1 MKKNSLIYVACHR
14 GFIGSAIVR
23 KLKEKGYKKF
33 LLKTDLDLTN
43 QAAVEKFFKNSKP
56 EYVFLPSIKEG
67 GILANTVYPADFIYQ
82 NIMAQ
87 SNVINSAY
95 KYGIKKLLFLGSAC
109 SYPKFCPQPIKEKY
123 LLTGSIESTNEPYA
137 IAKISGIKMCQS
149 YNKQYK
155 TNFISAI
162 PTNTYGPYDNFRKE
176 GHVIAG
182 LIKKFYQA
190 KIENGTVKIWGTGKP
205 KREFFYI
212 DDVADACIFLMNK
225 YNKNEIINIA
235 GGKEVSIMQLVNLL
249 KNITGFKGK
258 IIYDTKKPDGIPR
271 RVLNSVKISKLGWQS
286 KIDLKSGLELTYKWY
301 QRNIFIKPN
310 NNKL

>member
-1 MKKNSLIYVACHR
+1 MEKNSLIYVACHR

-33 LLKTDLDLTN
+33 LLKADLDLTN
-43 QAAVEKFFKNSKP
+43 QTAVEKFFKNSKP
-56 EYVFLPSIKEG
+56 EYVFLPSVKEG

-155 TNFISAI
+155 TNFISTI
-162 PTNTYGPYDNFRKE
+162 PTNTYGPYDNFGKE

-182 LIKKFYQA
+182 LIKKFHQA
-190 KIENGTVKIWGTGKP
+190 KMKNGVVKIWGTGKP
-205 KREFFYI
+205 KRGFFYI

-225 YNKNEIINIA
+225 YNKNKVINIA
-235 GGKEVSIMQLVNLL
+235 GGKEVSIRQLVDIL
-249 KNITGFKGK
+249 KKITGFNGE

-271 RVLNSVKISKLGWQS
+271 RLLDSAKIFKLGWQP
-286 KIDLKSGLELTYKWY
+286 K
-301 QRNIFIKPN
+301 
-310 NNKL
+310 

>member
-155 TNFISAI
+155 TNFISTI
-162 PTNTYGPYDNFRKE
+162 PTNTYGPYDNFGKE

-182 LIKKFYQA
+182 LIKKFHQA
-190 KIENGTVKIWGTGKP
+190 KMKNGVVKIWGTGKP
-205 KREFFYI
+205 KRGFFYI

-225 YNKNEIINIA
+225 YNKNKVINIA
-235 GGKEVSIMQLVNLL
+235 GGKEVSIRQLVDIL
-249 KNITGFKGK
+249 KKITGFNGE

-271 RVLNSVKISKLGWQS
+271 RLLDSAKIFKLGWQP
-286 KIDLKSGLELTYKWY
+286 KIKLEKGLELTYKWY
-301 QRNIFIKPN
+301 KDNYKFIQK
-310 NNKL
+310 K

>member
-33 LLKTDLDLTN
+33 LLKADLDLTD
-43 QAAVEKFFKNSKP
+43 QTAVEKFFKNSKP

-67 GILANTVYPADFIYQ
+67 GILANTIYPADFIYQ
-82 NIMAQ
+82 NIMTQ
-87 SNVINSAY
+87 SNVLNSAY

-155 TNFISAI
+155 TNFISTI
-162 PTNTYGPYDNFRKE
+162 PTNTYGPYDNFGKE

-182 LIKKFYQA
+182 LIKKFHQA
-190 KIENGTVKIWGTGKP
+190 KMKNGVVKIWGTGKP
-205 KREFFYI
+205 KRGFFYI

-225 YNKNEIINIA
+225 YNKNKVINIA
-235 GGKEVSIMQLVNLL
+235 GGKEVSIRQLVDIL
-249 KNITGFKGK
+249 KKITGFNGE

-271 RVLNSVKISKLGWQS
+271 RLLDSAKIFKLGWQP
-286 KIDLKSGLELTYKWY
+286 KIKLEKGLELTYKWY
-301 QRNIFIKPN
+301 KDNYKFIQK
-310 NNKL
+310 K

>member
-1 MKKNSLIYVACHR
+1 MEKNSLIYVACHR

-43 QAAVEKFFKNSKP
+43 QTAVEKFFKNSKP
-56 EYVFLPSIKEG
+56 EYVFLPSVKEG

-149 YNKQYK
+149 YNEQYK

-162 PTNTYGPYDNFRKE
+162 PTNTYGPYDNFGKE

-205 KREFFYI
+205 KREFFYV
-212 DDVADACIFLMNK
+212 DNVADACIFLMNK

-235 GGKEVSIMQLVNLL
+235 GGKEVSIRQLVNLL

-258 IIYDTKKPDGIPR
+258 IIYDAKKPDGISR
-271 RVLNSVKISKLGWQS
+271 RVLNSVKISKLGWRS
-286 KIDLKSGLELTYKWY
+286 KIKLEKGLELTYKWY
-301 QRNIFIKPN
+301 QKNYEK
-310 NNKL
+310 KLGTN

>member
-33 LLKTDLDLTN
+33 LLKADLGLTN
-43 QAAVEKFFKNSKP
+43 QTAVEKFFKNSKP

-109 SYPKFCPQPIKEKY
+109 SYPKFCPQPIEERY
-123 LLTGSIESTNEPYA
+123 LLTGSIELTNEPYA

-162 PTNTYGPYDNFRKE
+162 PTNTYGPYDNFGKG

-190 KIENGTVKIWGTGKP
+190 KTKNGVVKVWGTGKP

-212 DDVADACIFLMNK
+212 DDIADACIFLMNK

-235 GGKEVSIMQLVNLL
+235 GGKEVSIKQLVNFL

-258 IIYDTKKPDGIPR
+258 IIYDAKKPDGIPR
-271 RVLNSVKISKLGWQS
+271 RALNSVKISKLGWKP
-286 KIDLKSGLELTYKWY
+286 KINLKKGLELTYKWY
-301 QRNIFIKPN
+301 QKKYEKTLGTN
-310 NNKL
+310 